1 MKVRIHR
8 RDPAAI
14 LPRYQTAGSAGFDL
28 ASTVQMTLQPGE
40 IRLVPT
46 GLVIETPPGYFLAVV
61 ARSSTPIKKGLMV
74 ANGVGVVDSDYRGPD
89 DEVMV
94 EVINVTRGEV
104 IVGRGDRLAQGLFLP
119 VVQAEWEEIAEV
131 MAPTRGGVGSTG

>member
-1 MKVRIHR
+1 
-8 RDPAAI
+8 
-14 LPRYQTAGSAGFDL
+14 
-28 ASTVQMTLQPGE
+28 
-40 IRLVPT
+40 
-46 GLVIETPPGYFLAVV
+46 
-61 ARSSTPIKKGLMV
+61 
-74 ANGVGVVDSDYRGPD
+74 VGVVDSDYRGPD